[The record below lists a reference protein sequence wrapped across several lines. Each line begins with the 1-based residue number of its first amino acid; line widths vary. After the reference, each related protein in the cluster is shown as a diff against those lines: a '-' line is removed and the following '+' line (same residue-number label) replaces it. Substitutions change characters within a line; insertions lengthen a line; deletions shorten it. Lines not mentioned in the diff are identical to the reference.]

1 MARHRRKKSFID
13 SITRNIA
20 YNRIKLQSGVRHI
33 VGRRSISD
41 LYQPLLLRLRAAS
54 DFFFLLTEGF
64 S

>member
-1 MARHRRKKSFID
+1 MAGHRKKKSFSD
-13 SITRNIA
+13 PNTRNMG
-20 YNRIKLQSGVRHI
+20 YTRIKLQSGAGHS